1 MDEDSKLKTNKDGVL
16 PSGNVLRTVSTRSDA
31 VLMKEKKDD
40 DNDDDA
46 KCVCDS
52 CTPSWLQCFK
62 GVKFFTFVTLF
73 ALLSKVF
80 ASTYF
85 GAVVSTLERQFNMD
99 SVKSG
104 VLLVINDMMD
114 FIFVIFIT
122 HFGHSGHRP
131 RWIATGLFMAA
142 MGCFLC
148 IVPHIMTE
156 YVPPEGKNAE
166 PSLCSSNAGLPTKQ
180 NMTAMY
186 ENEMPAGIMEETEG
200 LQSMWSNVFWLMLG
214 QILIGIGNTPLK
226 PLGTTYIDDSV
237 EDHKTGFYVAMLFLA
252 TPIGAIIGYFTSFMS
267 LRVYVDFDRISME
280 EWPQIPRSDPR
291 WIGAWWFGF
300 AVASAL
306 LAVSAIPFLL
316 FPKEPIEC
324 RKKRTNSEAPAM
336 DIRVV
341 KPKRKKSVMEL
352 IKGLLQALKRMATNP
367 AMVFI
372 CLSSSSGSAAY
383 AVSGAFGIKYF
394 VDEFGKSNSSAS
406 LVGIAILPVL
416 ILAYLIGGYVIKRW
430 KLNAKQCALFG
441 FFVDAPSCLMY
452 FLLLF
457 VGCPNSDVAGVT
469 VPYTGGLPGNV
480 SLIAECNNQC
490 GCPEIYNYEPLCINN
505 VTFMSPCHAGCT
517 VMEKQQNSQKMYSNC
532 TCDPDA
538 LVQNGACPVDDV
550 CNTNFMLAVLLII
563 IALGTSSLG
572 RSADIIVS
580 LRCVDKED
588 RSLALGIKIFIVNI
602 LAFFPSPVY
611 FGALLNW
618 TCLEFAYKPTGE
630 RGACLVYDRTRYRHV
645 FYGMYTVLHLC
656 ALFCWLMV
664 YFTVEEKNKGMDTPN
679 EANDGQEM
687 NDFE

>member
-1 MDEDSKLKTNKDGVL
+1 MKENKDN
-16 PSGNVLRTVSTRSDA
+16 S
-31 VLMKEKKDD
+31 
-40 DNDDDA
+40 DDDA

-73 ALLSKVF
+73 ALISKVF
-80 ASTYF
+80 ASIFF
-85 GAVVSTLERQFNMD
+85 GAVISTLERQFNMD

-114 FIFVIFIT
+114 FIFVIFVT
-122 HFGHSGHRP
+122 HFGHMGHRP

-142 MGCFLC
+142 IGCFLC
-148 IVPHIMTE
+148 IVPHIMNE
-156 YVPPEGKNAE
+156 YVPPGRKNAE

-180 NMTAMY
+180 NMTEMY
-186 ENEMPAGIMEETEG
+186 ENAMPDDIMDKTEG

-237 EDHKTGFYVAMLFLA
+237 EDHKTGFHVAMLFLA
-252 TPIGAIIGYFTSFMS
+252 TPIGATIGYFTSFIS
-267 LRVYVDFDRISME
+267 LRVYVDFDRVPIKD
-280 EWPQIPRSDPR
+280 WPRIPRSDQR

-300 AVASAL
+300 AVAAAL

-324 RKKRTNSEAPAM
+324 RKKRTNSEAPEV

-341 KPKRKKSVMEL
+341 KPKPKKNVKEL
-352 IKGLLQALKRMATNP
+352 IKGILYDQNYFSASLSLHVTDINQIYFPAVVFSLKRMATNP

-372 CLSSSSGSAAY
+372 CLSASSSTAAY

-441 FFVDAPSCLMY
+441 FFVDAPSCLVY

-457 VGCPNSDVAGVT
+457 VGCPNSDLAGVT
-469 VPYTGGLPGNV
+469 VPYTGGLPENV

-490 GCPEIYNYEPLCINN
+490 GCPEIYKYEPLCINN

-517 VMEKQQNSQKMYSNC
+517 VMERQNRQKMYSNC

-538 LVQNGACPVDDV
+538 FAQNGACPVNDL
-550 CNTNFMLAVLLII
+550 CNTNFMLAVLLMI

-572 RSADIIVS
+572 RSADIIVT

-679 EANDGQEM
+679 EANDDQEM